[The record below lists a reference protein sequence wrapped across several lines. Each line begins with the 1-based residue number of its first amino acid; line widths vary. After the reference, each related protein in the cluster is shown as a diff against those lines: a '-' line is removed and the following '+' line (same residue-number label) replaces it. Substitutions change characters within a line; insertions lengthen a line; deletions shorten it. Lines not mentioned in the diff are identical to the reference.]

1 MKRRLALTLLAAL
14 ALWPLAHRVLV
25 ARYDL
30 NPWKL
35 AGFAMYATPTPPVLV
50 VVLQDADGRPA
61 PLDERALPAPARRA
75 LDRFRAERHALG
87 RLRRPDD
94 LAQALFRARPDLDAL
109 WVLVQRMQLD
119 PATARM
125 TSVRERFAY
134 ERDWKPS
141 GEPG

>member
-1 MKRRLALTLLAAL
+1 MKRRLVLTLLATL
-14 ALWPLAHRVLV
+14 ALWPLVHRVLV

-35 AGFAMYATPTPPVLV
+35 AGFAMYTTPTPPVLV
-50 VVLQDADGRPA
+50 VVLHDAGGRLA
-61 PLDERALPAPARRA
+61 ALDERALPVPARRA

-94 LAQALFRARPDLDAL
+94 LARALFRARPDLDVL
-109 WVLVQRMQLD
+109 VVLVQRIQLD

-134 ERDWKPS
+134 ERESRP
-141 GEPG
+141 P